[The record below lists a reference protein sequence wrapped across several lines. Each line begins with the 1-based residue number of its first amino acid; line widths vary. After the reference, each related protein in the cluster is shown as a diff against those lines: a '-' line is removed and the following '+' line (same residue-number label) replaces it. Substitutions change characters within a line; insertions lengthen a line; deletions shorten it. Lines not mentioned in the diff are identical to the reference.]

1 MGLANYDFDLAVIG
15 SGPAG
20 QRTAIQASKLGKRA
34 VIIEKEPS
42 VGASTCMPV
51 R

>member
-1 MGLANYDFDLAVIG
+1 MAYDFDCLVIG

-20 QRTAIQASKLGKRA
+20 QRAAIQASKLGKRTMM
-34 VIIEKEPS
+34 VE
-42 VGASTCMPV
+42 